1 MTQHQSPPTWLT
13 KLLKGLNPLDP
24 AGTAVDTVFGIG
36 RPTTPLSMPIMG
48 PITEANKPEALVK
61 VVRDSLPQGW
71 DVKAKADVEFKGI
84 SRDVVDGLN
93 GGLSEDEIVRFAR
106 ERYLDRTGH
115 PDFRGR
121 TGASQTKGGGSH
133 LPIEQYLNRFPTPV
147 PPSSRPPK
155 PEAGFPVALPP
166 SPVPPVETRPFPVG
180 IAPAGDVPQGP
191 PEDPTPSAP
200 AQAPARKQS
209 DAGDADPGL
218 AAFRARV
225 AAPVADRGLA
235 ALLKP
240 ESRITEGEYRALI
253 DAAATRKPGDPLR
266 HALYDKSWAVAGHVY
281 GDGPQTFDGGKP
293 VEPRPVNPFPDTETP
308 VDLSGMARVA
318 RAVEGAAATDGLPEA
333 VRHLQRGV
341 NLVNPKAPLKEDG
354 VYGPVTDFATK
365 RLVAAK
371 GPEAAENAVALGR
384 FNIFARAARRDGK
397 PDGLDRA
404 TQAAFGPLLPQGAT
418 AHAEVLQETLNR
430 RGAERLDDWTD
441 LRVDGRVGQK
451 TTAAFGRLLAE
462 DDPDDLTRDLGRG
475 MGIA

>member
-1 MTQHQSPPTWLT
+1 MSKRHSAPTLAGT
-13 KLLKGLNPLDP
+13 IAKQINPLDP
-24 AGTAVDTVFGIG
+24 GGIAVDVVYGFDQ
-36 RPTTPLSMPIMG
+36 PTEGSVPLLG
-48 PITEANKPEALVK
+48 PIKQANWDEALIEEAA
-61 VVRDSLPQGW
+61 RRLPNGW
-71 DVKAKADVEFKGI
+71 DVNGPKGRKGM
-84 SRDVVDGLN
+84 RDDLRLILKQGYKN
-93 GGLSEDEIVRFAR
+93 PEEIVTILKNN
-106 ERYLDRTGH
+106 ELDRLGKK
-115 PDFRGR
+115 PPGWANPLKVDESLPGP
-121 TGASQTKGGGSH
+121 
-133 LPIEQYLNRFPTPV
+133 PIEQYPGTFPTAV
-147 PPSSRPPK
+147 PPSAQPRKTDP
-155 PEAGFPVALPP
+155 GFPVALPP